1 VSRTPDQRRYLMAI
15 VKKHRKSGGFVWH
28 LDERI
33 QGRRVIRSLKTDD
46 KQTARERYHVL
57 AARLHREEEETA
69 SRKTSVAGL
78 RERVVDHIGA
88 THTEKYQK
96 QFVFAFNFL
105 KNAFPESTDIGD
117 IDRSSLDA
125 FRVKA
130 LADVKPNTV
139 NAYFRALRTAWNL
152 AIEWELT
159 EKNPFAKLGELK
171 DSTID
176 ERDKYFSEEETQMV
190 LNGFDDSELPGY
202 FRSAVELS
210 LYCGL
215 RLSEVLTLKPGDIKN
230 DQLLVRGKGNKV
242 RSIPLRGPARDTAL
256 SRVNGSPWLFPS
268 EKDHSRRVETTG
280 FSKQF
285 SAYCHGLGCSRG
297 HFHMLRHTFA
307 ALLLTKGVSTIRV
320 ARWMG
325 HSSVKVTD
333 QVYGHLIPGEQDELI
348 ELAFQ
353 P

>member
-1 VSRTPDQRRYLMAI
+1 MAI

-139 NAYFRALRTAWNL
+139 NA
-152 AIEWELT
+152 
-159 EKNPFAKLGELK
+159 
-171 DSTID
+171 
-176 ERDKYFSEEETQMV
+176 
-190 LNGFDDSELPGY
+190 
-202 FRSAVELS
+202 
-210 LYCGL
+210 
-215 RLSEVLTLKPGDIKN
+215 
-230 DQLLVRGKGNKV
+230 
-242 RSIPLRGPARDTAL
+242 
-256 SRVNGSPWLFPS
+256 
-268 EKDHSRRVETTG
+268 
-280 FSKQF
+280 
-285 SAYCHGLGCSRG
+285 
-297 HFHMLRHTFA
+297 
-307 ALLLTKGVSTIRV
+307 
-320 ARWMG
+320 
-325 HSSVKVTD
+325 
-333 QVYGHLIPGEQDELI
+333 
-348 ELAFQ
+348 
-353 P
+353 